1 MAGPDPGGEP
11 VSNEILTLTAY
22 FTERERTNDRFLAD
36 EMLDLFHDRGIAA
49 SVLLRGIAGFGVT
62 NVALSDRSLSLA
74 EDASVTITAV
84 DHPERILSLTDPVA
98 AMTNRGVITL
108 QRGHEL
114 TNDLPGAQPAHPGNV
129 RLSLY
134 LGRKQRVAGRP
145 GYIAVCEVLHRNG
158 FVGAEVL
165 LGVDGTVA
173 GQRRRARFFSSNS
186 DVPQL
191 VAGVGTVDQ
200 TAAAVEE
207 LRGMLTDPL
216 YTVEQIL
223 VCKVG
228 GQKRADPR
236 ELAGSGPIQ
245 KLTVRTAE
253 DTLSSGQPIHRE
265 LIQRL
270 KDSDHAS
277 GATVLRGIWGY
288 LGGERP
294 HGDRFP
300 HLARHV
306 PVSTVI
312 VDTAPNIA
320 ASYAIVDELTEHD
333 GLVTCE
339 VVPRM
344 LALHD
349 GHSVGSLRLN

>member
-1 MAGPDPGGEP
+1 M
-11 VSNEILTLTAY
+11 SNEILTLTAY

-36 EMLDLFHDRGIAA
+36 EMLALFDDRCIAA
-49 SVLLRGIAGFGVT
+49 SVLLRGIAGFGLT
-62 NVALSDRSLSLA
+62 NVALSDRSLSMA
-74 EDASVTITAV
+74 EDAPVTISAV
-84 DHPERILSLTDPVA
+84 DRPERILALTDSVA
-98 AMTNRGVITL
+98 AMTNRGVFTL
-108 QRGHEL
+108 QRGREL
-114 TNDLPGAQPAHPGNV
+114 PSAPPEHPAEV

-134 LGRKQRVAGRP
+134 LGRKHRIAGGH
-145 GYIAVCEVLHRNG
+145 GYIAVCDVLHRLG
-158 FVGAEVL
+158 FAGAEVL

-173 GQRRRARFFSSNS
+173 GQRRRARFFNSNT
-186 DVPQL
+186 DVPLL
-191 VAGVGTVDQ
+191 VTGVGTAAQ

-207 LRGMLTDPL
+207 LQPILADPL
-216 YTVEQIL
+216 YTIDQIR
-223 VCKVG
+223 VCKID
-228 GQKRADPR
+228 GQKLADPR
-236 ELAGSGPIQ
+236 ELAGASPIQ

-253 DTLSSGQPIHRE
+253 DTLSGGQPIHRA

-288 LGGERP
+288 LGSERP
-294 HGDRFP
+294 HGDRFLE
-300 HLARHV
+300 LARHV

-339 VVPRM
+339 EVPAM

-349 GHSVGSLRLN
+349 GHTVGSLKLS

>member
-1 MAGPDPGGEP
+1 M
-11 VSNEILTLTAY
+11 SNEILTLTAY
-22 FTERERTNDRFLAD
+22 FAERERTHDRFLAD
-36 EMLDLFHDRGIAA
+36 EMLSLFHDREIAT
-49 SVLLRGIAGFGVT
+49 SVLLRGIAGFGVS

-74 EDASVTITAV
+74 EDASVSISAI
-84 DHPERILSLTDPVA
+84 DHPERILALTDPVT
-98 AMTNRGVITL
+98 AMINRGMITL

-114 TNDLPGAQPAHPGNV
+114 PGARPEPPGDV
-129 RLSLY
+129 RLSVY
-134 LGRKQRVAGRP
+134 LGRKRRVAGKP
-145 GYIAVCEVLHRNG
+145 GYIAVCDVLHRAG
-158 FVGAEVL
+158 FAGAEVL

-173 GQRRRARFFSSNS
+173 GQRRRARFFSSNAE
-186 DVPQL
+186 VPQL
-191 VAGVGTVDQ
+191 VAGVGTVAQ

-207 LRGMLTDPL
+207 LREMLTDPL

-223 VCKVG
+223 VCKNSGQQLATPAELG
-228 GQKRADPR
+228 G
-236 ELAGSGPIQ
+236 SNPIQ

-253 DTLSSGQPIHRE
+253 DTMSDGQPIHRA

-288 LGGERP
+288 LGAERP
-294 HGDRFP
+294 HGDRFF

-312 VDTAPNIA
+312 IDTAPNIA
-320 ASYAIVDELTEHD
+320 ASYAIVDELTERN

-339 VVPRM
+339 AVPAM
-344 LALHD
+344 LGLHD
-349 GHSVGSLRLN
+349 GQRVGSLDLG

>member
-1 MAGPDPGGEP
+1 M
-11 VSNEILTLTAY
+11 SNEILTLTAY
-22 FTERERTNDRFLAD
+22 FTERERTNDQFLAD
-36 EMLDLFHDRGIAA
+36 QMLDLLHDRGIAA

-62 NVALSDRSLSLA
+62 NVALSDRSLSMA
-74 EDASVTITAV
+74 EDASVTISAV
-84 DHPERILSLTDPVA
+84 DHPERILALTGPVA
-98 AMTNRGVITL
+98 AMTSRGVITL

-114 TNDLPGAQPAHPGNV
+114 TGAQPERPGDV

-145 GYIAVCEVLHRNG
+145 GYIAVCEVLHRAG
-158 FVGAEVL
+158 FAGAEVL

-173 GQRRRARFFSSNS
+173 GQRRRARFFSSNA

-191 VAGVGTVDQ
+191 VAGVGTVAQ
-200 TAAAVEE
+200 TATAVDE
-207 LRGMLTDPL
+207 LRGLLTEPL
-216 YTVEQIL
+216 YSVEQIL
-223 VCKVG
+223 VCKSG
-228 GQKRADPR
+228 GQKLADPR
-236 ELAGSGPIQ
+236 ELAGPAPIQ

-253 DTLSSGQPIHRE
+253 DTLSGGQPIHRE
-265 LIQRL
+265 LIKRL

-288 LGGERP
+288 LGAERP

-312 VDTAPNIA
+312 IDTALNIA
-320 ASYAIVDELTEHD
+320 ASFSIVDELTGHD

-339 VVPRM
+339 VVPAM

-349 GHSVGSLRLN
+349 GHTVGSLKLS